1 MRRTA
6 LPFLL
11 AILWLSPLPAA
22 ADSLAP
28 ATFHGDQL
36 TLRDLVGEI
45 TIITDPN
52 ARTILVEAEGT
63 AEELA
68 LVEIKADGGGALVA
82 RKSRRTNVSN
92 WRVDTDDVHYR
103 ITLPRQGSVTVDD
116 MVGKLVIGDL
126 DGNLDARIT
135 SAADIETGRLNAA
148 SLSIAGAAGVKL
160 GPVSGPLALAIAGAG
175 DVDIAAAGGG
185 VQITISGFGNIDVA
199 QVRGPVAVR
208 VSGVADVK
216 LRDGETERLEVNV
229 SGMGGVEFTGN
240 AAERQISSSGL
251 SHVRINGERVN

>member
-6 LPFLL
+6 LPLLL
-11 AILWLSPLPAA
+11 AALWLSALPAA
-22 ADSLAP
+22 ADSIP
-28 ATFHGDQL
+28 PKKFDGDQL
-36 TLRDLVGEI
+36 KLRDLVGEI

-52 ARTILVEAEGT
+52 VRTILVEVDGT
-63 AEELA
+63 ADEVA
-68 LVEIKADGGGALVA
+68 LIEISATEGGALVA
-82 RKSRRTNVSN
+82 RKSRRSVTSTWRLDTN
-92 WRVDTDDVHYR
+92 DVRYR
-103 ITLPRQGSVTVDD
+103 ITMPRQGSVTVDD
-116 MVGKLVIGDL
+116 LVGKLVLGDL

-160 GPVSGPLALAIAGAG
+160 GPVTGPLALAIAGAG
-175 DVDIAAAGGG
+175 DVDIAAASGGA
-185 VQITISGFGNIDVA
+185 QITISGFGNIDVA
-199 QVRGPVAVR
+199 QIRGPVAVR

-216 LRDGETERLEVNV
+216 LHDGDTERLEISV
-229 SGMGGVEFTGN
+229 SGMGGVEFTGK